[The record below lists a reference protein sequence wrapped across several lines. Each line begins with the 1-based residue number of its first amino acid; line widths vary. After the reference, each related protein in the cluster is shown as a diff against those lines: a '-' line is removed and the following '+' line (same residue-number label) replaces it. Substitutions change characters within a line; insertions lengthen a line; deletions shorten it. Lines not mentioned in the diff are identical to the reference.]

1 MIAAEQE
8 KAEDLTRFK
17 MLANGAKTVLQYWLV
32 DGKDWPDLRQIAIKL
47 FSMATSTTASER
59 NFSTIGFIHSKLR
72 NCLNPRSVDKLTFI
86 KSNLPAFYDYVH
98 DEFDVDDDSDSE
110 SSQQA
115 PVHRAE

>member
-1 MIAAEQE
+1 MR
-8 KAEDLTRFK
+8 DSRVTS
-17 MLANGAKTVLQYWLV
+17 
-32 DGKDWPDLRQIAIKL
+32 L
-47 FSMATSTTASER
+47 FSMATSTAASER

-98 DEFDVDDDSDSE
+98 DKSDVDDDSGSE

-115 PVHRAE
+115 PAHRAE